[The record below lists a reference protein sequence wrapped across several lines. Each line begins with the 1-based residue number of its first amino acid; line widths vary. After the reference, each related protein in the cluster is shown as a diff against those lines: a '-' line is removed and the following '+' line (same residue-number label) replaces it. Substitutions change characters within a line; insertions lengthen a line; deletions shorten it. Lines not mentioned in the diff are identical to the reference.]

1 MAWEIV
7 AAVLGGVAAGSG
19 LFGGL
24 AGMAGSYREADYYEQ
39 AAQMMRKQQ
48 DYLRIEARQ
57 KEKAYLAQAE
67 THEFNATQY
76 GNQAEMSLLAGE
88 YNKTQ
93 AERESVRIQRA
104 TLRQASEISE
114 QGTKLMGSQVVGYLN
129 SGVTLEGTPA
139 LVLAETEE
147 KVDQAIADTL
157 EAGDYEALDAVQRGV
172 MSELQGLAAAG
183 QARAGAVNSLGQGIA
198 SLSEANWVS
207 ASSLKTSFYL
217 TKPRP
222 GNWRLKPT
230 LREFRAGKAY
240 SAVSQASLARL
251 PGWPGE
257 WVSNG
262 DTHLP
267 AAGRF

>member
-1 MAWEIV
+1 MAWQVV
-7 AAVLGGVAAGSG
+7 AAILGGVAAGAG
-19 LFGGL
+19 LFGGM

-39 AAQMMRKQQ
+39 AAKMMRKQQ

-67 THEFNATQY
+67 THEFNAAQY
-76 GNQAEMSLLAGE
+76 GNQAEMSILAGK

-93 AERESVRIQRA
+93 SERESVRIQRA
-104 TLRQASEISE
+104 TLRQAAEISE

-147 KVDQAIADTL
+147 KIDQAIADTL
-157 EAGDYEALDAVQRGV
+157 ESGDYEAMDAVQRGV

-207 ASSLKTSFYL
+207 GQQLKNKLQLNETQAWELETKADLARIQGWQSLFGGISSF
-217 TKPRP
+217 
-222 GNWRLKPT
+222 
-230 LREFRAGKAY
+230 FGKA
-240 SAVSQASLARL
+240 SGV
-251 PGWPGE
+251 
-257 WVSNG
+257 
-262 DTHLP
+262 
-267 AAGRF
+267 AGGMG